1 MQNTRLHQLLSK
13 AKKLMHTGLAKSSRT
28 TYAAGQRRYLH
39 FCRGVRIKPIPTS
52 ECALML
58 FITHLAVANVSY
70 GTIKVYLSA
79 VRHLHICRGLHNH
92 YSQQLTPRLF
102 LILRA
107 IRKRQADSSP
117 GRKRLPITIQL
128 LGKIRHLLSKHPS
141 YTNITLWAMCC
152 LAFFG
157 FLRVSEFTIPREGAY
172 KPSCH
177 LSLHDISVDSR
188 KKPRLLQLFLKQSK
202 TDQFKHGANIYIGA
216 TNTALCPVKAV
227 LAYLVK
233 RGSRP
238 GPLFMTTEGKGWTNS
253 MFRAALQS
261 ILEALK
267 LSKRDYN
274 THSFRIGAATTASLA
289 NISDTQI
296 QILGRWRSNA
306 FQRYIRPPP
315 TKLAKLS
322 KSLTTGHL

>member
-92 YSQQLTPRLF
+92 FSQQLTPRLF

-107 IRKRQADSSP
+107 IRKRQADSRP

-128 LGKIRHLLSKHPS
+128 LGKIRHLLSKQPS

-177 LSLHDISVDSR
+177 LSHFMIF
-188 KKPRLLQLFLKQSK
+188 LLI
-202 TDQFKHGANIYIGA
+202 AERN
-216 TNTALCPVKAV
+216 
-227 LAYLVK
+227 LAYYNCFSNSQK
-233 RGSRP
+233 R
-238 GPLFMTTEGKGWTNS
+238 TNS
-253 MFRAALQS
+253 SMGQIFTSVL
-261 ILEALK
+261 
-267 LSKRDYN
+267 
-274 THSFRIGAATTASLA
+274 RIQPFA
-289 NISDTQI
+289 Q
-296 QILGRWRSNA
+296 
-306 FQRYIRPPP
+306 
-315 TKLAKLS
+315 
-322 KSLTTGHL
+322 